1 MPSRKDQLP
10 RMFQANLG
18 RLADRVILPG
28 LQALP
33 IHSLLETG
41 VAPSLNAFLD
51 RAAAQVDNYTAN
63 EAAKAY
69 TLILAGLFER
79 QLSLWANAI
88 HAEGLADMSRTNGFE
103 SFLAACADHASIDLD
118 NSGLGSDLIQM
129 FVAANVVRHGEGR
142 SCERLRTMA
151 PELWDA
157 MASDYL
163 DLRPGEPK
171 PSETLR
177 IRPSDILRY
186 LRAATQFWGAADPLP
201 MAVTDPSYG

>member
-103 SFLAACADHASIDLD
+103 SFLAEQADLSPKAWPRYVRIAPRLPTTATHSPAAMR
-118 NSGLGSDLIQM
+118 SDTPSS
-129 FVAANVVRHGEGR
+129 A
-142 SCERLRTMA
+142 RT
-151 PELWDA
+151 
-157 MASDYL
+157 
-163 DLRPGEPK
+163 
-171 PSETLR
+171 
-177 IRPSDILRY
+177 
-186 LRAATQFWGAADPLP
+186 ATSPL
-201 MAVTDPSYG
+201 S